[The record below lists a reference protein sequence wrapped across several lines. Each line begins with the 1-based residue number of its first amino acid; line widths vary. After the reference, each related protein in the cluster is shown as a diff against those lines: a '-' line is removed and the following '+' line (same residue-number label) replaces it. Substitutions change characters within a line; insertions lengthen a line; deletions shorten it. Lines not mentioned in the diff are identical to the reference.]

1 MEHIEEQKHSNI
13 DKIIDTVLTNFEY
26 RCMQKGVNIDM
37 LQHLEDILKNED
49 IFVTPLNMTA
59 NKVKKEKKNLQSNF
73 TSTAQLNTR
82 QTSDSRNS
90 RAQDLK
96 TIFICPLAHCA
107 SQFHMR
113 GKAEQHIL
121 GVHGLYKDPI
131 TEYVNT

>member
-1 MEHIEEQKHSNI
+1 
-13 DKIIDTVLTNFEY
+13 
-26 RCMQKGVNIDM
+26 M

-59 NKVKKEKKNLQSNF
+59 NKVKKEKKDLQSNF
-73 TSTAQLNTR
+73 TSTAQLSTR
-82 QTSDSRNS
+82 QTSDSQNS
-90 RAQDLK
+90 RAQELK
-96 TIFICPLAHCA
+96 TIFICPLKHCA